1 MSILAWIIVGII
13 AGWLARMVIP
23 SEGPAGLLGDLVIG
37 VVGAIV
43 GGWFFTSFGHPAVT
57 GVNIGSI
64 VVSLMGAVVVL
75 WLVRLFTGTRPS
87 RLAR

>member
-1 MSILAWIIVGII
+1 MSILGLIIVGII

-23 SEGPAGLLGDLVIG
+23 GAGPAGLLGDLVIG

-43 GGWFFTSFGHPAVT
+43 GGWIFNSFGHPGAT

-64 VVSLMGAVVVL
+64 IVAFVGAVVVL
-75 WLVRLFTGTRPS
+75 WLMRLFTGRRNP
-87 RLAR
+87 RVA